1 MNATVAEDEVVVGRD
16 TRPRAILVSAQTGI
30 DVALCQRFTVDEDD
44 ALAHRHHFAGKSDQ
58 ALDERGAS
66 ITGFA
71 SVGCARS
78 SENHDL
84 PALGVAEPVRKAVG
98 NHSVAES
105 ALTVSDGSGAV
116 ERWFHRR
123 RRNDIGLSHL
133 SLERENERNR
143 DRNGDEP
150 VDDRPPRLRYAALSS
165 IENLHRCTDILRSS
179 AAACGTED
187 VRTFCAAVDWDANG
201 SQGGPTLALLRGSSL
216 LSNPPPPLP
225 IEVRPAERADDDFD
239 RFVLE
244 VEPWLVA
251 TAKTRRPMCQ
261 CKT

>member
-1 MNATVAEDEVVVGRD
+1 MNATVAENEVVVGRD
-16 TRPRAILVSAQTGI
+16 ARPAAVLVSAQTGI
-30 DVALCQRFTVDEDD
+30 DVGLRQTFTVDEDG
-44 ALAHRHHFAGKSDQ
+44 AMAHRHHFAGKSDQ

-71 SVGCARS
+71 SVGCGRS
-78 SENHDL
+78 SEDHDL
-84 PALGVAEPVRKAVG
+84 SALGVAKPVCKAVG
-98 NHSVAES
+98 DYSVAKS

-123 RRNDIGLSHL
+123 RRNDIRLGHL

-165 IENLHRCTDILRSS
+165 IENLHGCTVIVRSS
-179 AAACGTED
+179 AAACGTAD

-216 LSNPPPPLP
+216 LSNHPPPLL
-225 IEVRPAERADDDFD
+225 RPSARAG
-239 RFVLE
+239 RAALNRTE
-244 VEPWLVA
+244 SPGA
-251 TAKTRRPMCQ
+251 A
-261 CKT
+261 